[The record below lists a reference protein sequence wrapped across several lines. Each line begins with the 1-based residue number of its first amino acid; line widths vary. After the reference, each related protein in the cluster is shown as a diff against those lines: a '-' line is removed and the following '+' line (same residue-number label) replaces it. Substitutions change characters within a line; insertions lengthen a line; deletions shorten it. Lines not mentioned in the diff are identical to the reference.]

1 MRLLAGIIFA
11 GFLTLSGISHAC
23 TTPPKYLP
31 SEFRSDDIELGNIVK
46 RADKIV
52 LGKYIGI
59 NKSEGFTLSVSKSL
73 KPDRN
78 FFFKRKEKVLF
89 TNVKQRY
96 IHRGLDDNAFVSA
109 EDLFRFISVLKSNS
123 QYSSNLK
130 YGVGGILSGI
140 SHGSD
145 CERFVMMFDG
155 QQYLVFLDSENLAIA
170 QFGISS
176 ENTLNLKALL
186 TKIDSALVEHMP

>member
-1 MRLLAGIIFA
+1 MRLLAGITFA
-11 GFLTLSGISHAC
+11 GFLTLNGVSHAC
-23 TTPPKYLP
+23 TIPPEYLP
-31 SEFRSDDIELGNIVK
+31 SEFGSDDIELGNIVK
-46 RADKIV
+46 RAKKIV
-52 LGKYIGI
+52 LGKYIEI

-73 KPDRN
+73 KPDRK
-78 FFFKRKEKVLF
+78 FFFKRKEKIPF

-96 IHRGLDDNAFVSA
+96 LHEGLDDNAFVSA
-109 EDLFRFISVLKSNS
+109 ENLYNFISGLKSNS

-186 TKIDSALVEHMP
+186 TKIDSALVEHML